1 MDSKI
6 TTRFLIAVNGR
17 PETEAVCDVKE
28 QSSVVAAHRSL
39 RNLRSG
45 QSKYRRLKIRS
56 SAAITSKEKPA
67 SKKEWAEELMLMMER
82 LLGRPEAETA
92 RDVVLHLDRRLLQ
105 VCYDMI
111 TASNAHH
118 YSNTA
123 SVENS
128 RRRSGPGG
136 AAAGN
141 FGVYL
146 ERLICIVAG
155 HGSVILAIV
164 LPLVTIPAVL
174 IGQITR
180 ELRRRYIYI
189 YIYRCG
195 DFHVAID

>member
-92 RDVVLHLDRRLLQ
+92 RDVVLHLDRRLLRLQ

-128 RRRSGPGG
+128 RRRRWPGG
-136 AAAGN
+136 EAAGN

-146 ERLICIVAG
+146 ERLICIMWPGMEV
-155 HGSVILAIV
+155 
-164 LPLVTIPAVL
+164 
-174 IGQITR
+174 
-180 ELRRRYIYI
+180 
-189 YIYRCG
+189 
-195 DFHVAID
+195 